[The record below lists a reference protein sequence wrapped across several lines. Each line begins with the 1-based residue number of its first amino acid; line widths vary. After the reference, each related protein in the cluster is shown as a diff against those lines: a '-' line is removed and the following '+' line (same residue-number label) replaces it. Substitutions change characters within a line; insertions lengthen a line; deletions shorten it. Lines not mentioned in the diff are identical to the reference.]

1 MQPGGNARCLAA
13 AADDVLPKET
23 MLWLRNLDGNCVQCS
38 GGMIAG
44 RRADYP
50 QATLLFDSEA
60 I

>member
-1 MQPGGNARCLAA
+1 MQPGGNARCRLAA

-23 MLWLRNLDGNCVQCS
+23 LLWLRNLDCVQCS

-44 RRADYP
+44 RRADYT